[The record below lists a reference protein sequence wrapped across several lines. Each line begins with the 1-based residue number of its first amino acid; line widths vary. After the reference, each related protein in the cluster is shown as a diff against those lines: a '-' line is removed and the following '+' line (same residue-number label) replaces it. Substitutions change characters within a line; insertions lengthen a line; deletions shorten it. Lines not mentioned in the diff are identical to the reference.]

1 MKHYHKIQTI
11 FKREIKNQGKI
22 IEGEYSLPELE
33 YLKNNIWIFTE
44 KVNGTNIRILWNGKR
59 INFGGK
65 TDNAQLPVKL
75 LYKLQEIFDEKTEQ
89 FKNIFEE
96 DEVCL
101 YGEGYGAGTAKG
113 SGNYSKDPNFVL
125 FDVKIGEWWLERKNI
140 EDIASKLNL
149 TVVPIIGLGTLSD
162 MIEITR
168 KGFNSQ
174 WGNFIAE
181 GIVARPQVELK
192 CRNGDRL
199 ITKIKYC
206 DFN

>member
-1 MKHYHKIQTI
+1 MEHYHKIQTV
-11 FKREIKNQGKI
+11 FNREMKNKGKI

-33 YLKNNIWIFTE
+33 YLKDNTWIFTE
-44 KVNGTNIRILWNGKR
+44 KINGTNIRILWNGKK

-75 LYKLQEIFDEKTEQ
+75 LYKLQEIFDDKTEK
-89 FKNIFEE
+89 FKEMFGE
-96 DEVCL
+96 DEICL
-101 YGEGYGAGTAKG
+101 YGEGFGAGTAKG
-113 SGNYSKDPNFVL
+113 SGSYSKNLDFVL

-140 EDIASKLNL
+140 EDVANKLDL
-149 TVVPIIGLGTLSD
+149 KIVPVIGSGTLSD
-162 MIEITR
+162 MVEATR
-168 KGFNSQ
+168 RGFDSR

-192 CRNGDRL
+192 CRNGNRL

>member
-1 MKHYHKIQTI
+1 MEHYHKIQTV
-11 FKREIKNQGKI
+11 FKREMKNKGKI

-33 YLKNNIWIFTE
+33 YLKNNIWVFTE
-44 KVNGTNIRILWNGKR
+44 KVNGTNIRILWNGKK

-75 LYKLQEIFDEKTEQ
+75 LYKLQEIFDGKTEQ
-89 FKNIFEE
+89 FKNLFGE
-96 DEVCL
+96 DKVCL

-113 SGNYSKDPNFVL
+113 GGNYSKDHNFVL
-125 FDVKIGEWWLERKNI
+125 FDIKIGEWWLERKNI
-140 EDIASKLNL
+140 EDISSKLNL
-149 TVVPIIGLGTLSD
+149 TVVPILGLGTLSD

-174 WGNFIAE
+174 WGIFMAE

-199 ITKIKYC
+199 ITKIKYN
-206 DFN
+206 DFD

>member
-1 MKHYHKIQTI
+1 MEHYPKIQTV
-11 FKREIKNQGKI
+11 FKREIKNKGKI

-33 YLKNNIWIFTE
+33 YLKNNIWTFTE

-75 LYKLQEIFDEKTEQ
+75 LYKLQEIFDEKTNQ
-89 FKNIFEE
+89 FTGIFGE
-96 DEVCL
+96 DEICL
-101 YGEGYGAGTAKG
+101 YGEGYGAGIAKG
-113 SGNYSKDPNFVL
+113 GGNYLKDLNFVL
-125 FDVKIGEWWLERKNI
+125 FDVKIGEWWIERKNI

-149 TVVPIIGLGTLSD
+149 TVVPIIGSGTLSD
-162 MIEITR
+162 MVKKVR
-168 KGFNSQ
+168 RGFDSQ
-174 WGNFIAE
+174 WGAFIAE

-199 ITKIKYC
+199 ITKIKHC

>member
-1 MKHYHKIQTI
+1 MKHYSKIQTV
-11 FKREIKNQGKI
+11 FKREMRNKGKI
-22 IEGEYSLPELE
+22 IEGEYSLPELK
-33 YLKNNIWIFTE
+33 YLKDNTWIFTE

-75 LYKLQEIFDEKTEQ
+75 LYKLQEIFDDKTKK
-89 FKNIFEE
+89 FKEMFGD
-96 DEVCL
+96 DEICL

-113 SGNYSKDPNFVL
+113 SGNYSKEPNFVL

-140 EDIASKLNL
+140 KDIADKLDL
-149 TVVPIIGLGTLSD
+149 MIVPIVGSGTLGE
-162 MIEITR
+162 MVKTTR
-168 KGFNSQ
+168 KGFDSQ
-174 WGNFIAE
+174 WGAFIAE

-192 CRNGDRL
+192 CRNGNRL
-199 ITKIKYC
+199 ITKIKYK